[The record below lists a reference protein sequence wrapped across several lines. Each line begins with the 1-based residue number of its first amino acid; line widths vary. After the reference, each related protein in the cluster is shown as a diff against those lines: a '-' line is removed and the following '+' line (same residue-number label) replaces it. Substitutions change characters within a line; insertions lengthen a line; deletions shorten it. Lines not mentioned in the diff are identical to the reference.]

1 MPPAILAGG
10 HHSASLP
17 AAGDGRVASPGG
29 RSGLRPR
36 SRGAITAGGTPP
48 PRRSDHAVVDALS
61 RERASSGGGLATVFV
76 HDLGGR
82 TCTVPVELRGTVPEL
97 EAAVRRKLPD
107 FCADE
112 QLRLCAVGGA
122 PLAQRAGL
130 TLAECGVRANSSLQ
144 VLGRMLGGGAEVR
157 LGDRTFEVSEEGALD
172 LGSH

>member
-1 MPPAILAGG
+1 MPPAILAGA

-82 TCTVPVELRGTVPEL
+82 TCTVPVDLRGTVPEL

-107 FCADE
+107 F
-112 QLRLCAVGGA
+112 
-122 PLAQRAGL
+122 RAELEKSNATKVVNFLFGPILSKKL
-130 TLAECGVRANSSLQ
+130 TRNN
-144 VLGRMLGGGAEVR
+144 
-157 LGDRTFEVSEEGALD
+157 
-172 LGSH
+172 